1 VKCVVTGGAG
11 FIGSHVVT
19 ALEQAGHNVLVV
31 DINSKDT
38 CQVDICDTKKL
49 IDTFKDYAPEI
60 VYHLAAIADARKAF
74 ADPVEA
80 VNINVGGT
88 ASILEA
94 ARQAG
99 VERLILASTV
109 SVCGAMKRGFIDESE
124 PFLPTGTGHI
134 YSSTKAACEFLVHDF
149 YQLYGLPFAILRYG
163 TIYGPGM
170 WRGLVLDSF
179 LSRAFAGK
187 PLVIYGDGSASRRFL
202 FVEDLAQA
210 HVLALSRKARNQTY
224 NLQGSRS
231 ITVKQLAE
239 IVRSFLGGVDIEY
252 RPEASKF
259 GDPQYEGREISCAKA
274 HQELGWEPRV
284 DIEEGV
290 KRTIEWYRTE
300 LKLEST
306 SRRAP

>member
-1 VKCVVTGGAG
+1 MKCAVTGGVG
-11 FIGSHVVT
+11 FIGSHVVN
-19 ALEQAGHNVLVV
+19 ALRRAGHDILIV
-31 DINSKDT
+31 DINGEGV
-38 CQVDICDTKKL
+38 CQIDICDTTKL
-49 IDTFKDYAPEI
+49 TDTLKAYNPDVIF
-60 VYHLAAIADARKAF
+60 HLAAVADARKAF
-74 ADPVEA
+74 ADPVES

-94 ARQAG
+94 ARQDG
-99 VERLILASTV
+99 VARLILASTV

-149 YQLYGLPFAILRYG
+149 YQLYGLPFTILRYG

-239 IVRSFLGGVDIEY
+239 IVRSLLGGVDIEY

-259 GDPQYEGREISCAKA
+259 GDPQYEGREVICRKA
-274 HQELGWEPRV
+274 RQELGWEPKV

-290 KRTIEWYRTE
+290 KRTIEWYRAE
-300 LKLEST
+300 FKIES
-306 SRRAP
+306 RIAP